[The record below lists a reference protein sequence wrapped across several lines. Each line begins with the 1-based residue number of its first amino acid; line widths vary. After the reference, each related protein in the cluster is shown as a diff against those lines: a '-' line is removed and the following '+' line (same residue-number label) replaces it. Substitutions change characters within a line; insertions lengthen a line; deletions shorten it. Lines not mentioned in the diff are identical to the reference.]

1 MIRTSL
7 LLIAVVMAPASA
19 VNGQGMSSEAGRP
32 YYVQRYTPQEYGQ
45 NEQNWSIA
53 QDESGLILVANRSG
67 VLEFDGREWR
77 HHDIPNAF
85 ARSLDAVAGEV
96 CVGGYGE
103 IGCFVSDSLGVLGY
117 QSLSHEIPEQHRDF
131 ADVWTTHITDFG
143 IVFQTFHRLFLWDGT
158 NMTVHET
165 ETRYHKAFYVNN
177 RLLVREE
184 GLGLVE
190 LTKQGIQPL
199 EWGSSFSDERVDA
212 IVSDGVDGFIIA
224 TRSMGLIRWSKD
236 GLEVFKTD
244 IDTQIVSNR
253 IYHGIRIFDKYI
265 LLTTTSGSVYI
276 IDDQGK
282 TVIILNNNI
291 GLDSHEFVLDA
302 MIDTQGGLWLA
313 LDTSIFRVDLISPI
327 TFLGREHGLE
337 GTVYDVQRHMGV
349 LHVATSLGLFH
360 LSLNDEPDSET
371 HGGPVFERAMPLNQ
385 QVWGMRS
392 TRGALLVAA
401 NDGVYELT
409 DGRHRMVVPERAF
422 SVVLSDRDPTLAYIG
437 LKSGLG
443 LLRLTAGGW
452 NMEGMVEGLD
462 IGQVLFA
469 DEGNDGRIWLSTLA
483 DGALSIRLD
492 GMQIVE
498 YKRYGVDDGLP
509 EGVAQV
515 FPYQGGFALQT
526 LDGIYILDEENELF
540 IRDYSFDMIM
550 GGEVDGGY
558 VVNYS
563 HTGDVWTISD
573 GKISIHRR
581 ENDSLVDVTPTA
593 LRLGG
598 VPPRRLYLDSDGV
611 AWIAIDQ
618 GLLRFD
624 PRIEKDYDVPYR
636 ALVRSVVRRGQELI
650 YGGSA
655 THGFAIP
662 EILHSQNSLRFVV
675 SAATFNLPEAT
686 RYQTWLEGFD
696 DGWSEW
702 TADAYK
708 EYTNLPEGRYRFH
721 VRALNVHGVISETD
735 TFAFVVL
742 PPWYRTWWA
751 YTLYVFLAAGLLWSY
766 GRWRLRAHL
775 KEMERERRV
784 REDLEMANVRLR
796 EANERLHH
804 ADKLKDDLLA
814 NTSHELRTPLT
825 AILGFASVL
834 EEELVGEHSEFASR
848 INRSGQRLLDSV
860 NSLLDMAR
868 LQADTIDFEPTTF
881 DLAATVNA
889 ICAPLRK
896 EAAEKGLFL
905 SIMPEDLQV
914 HVALDRH
921 SLQRI
926 VSNLVGNA
934 IKFTNTGGV
943 CVFLDHDDENV
954 FLTIQDTGIGIREEF
969 LPHLFDQFQQESSG
983 YSRSHEGSGL
993 GLAITNR
1000 LVTLLGGEINVETRR
1015 GQGTSFTVRLPRST
1029 SEEMRRATYMP
1040 SRLHGRRMLL
1050 VTDRKQDSADL
1061 TDALSRLTHLDV
1073 AYGKDEAAGFATRDA
1088 YDIVLVDV
1096 AIALWS
1102 DGRLIPVLRSNRSMQ
1117 EAVFIGV
1124 AGGAG
1129 SEDRER
1135 VRQAGF
1141 FDVISRPYTRQRILL
1156 TLDAAIDPAI
1166 AV

>member
-53 QDESGLILVANRSG
+53 QDERGLIFVANRSG

-77 HHDIPNAF
+77 HHDIPNVF
-85 ARSLDAVAGEV
+85 ARSLDAARGEV

-131 ADVWTTHITDFG
+131 ADVWTTHITNFG
-143 IVFQTFHRLFLWDGT
+143 VVFQSFQRLFIWNGGR
-158 NMTVHET
+158 MTVYET
-165 ETRYHKAFYVNN
+165 SARYHKAFHVNE
-177 RLLVREE
+177 RLIIREE
-184 GLGLVE
+184 GVGLVE
-190 LTKQGIQPL
+190 LRSDGIYSL
-199 EWGSSFSDERVDA
+199 GWGDQFADERIDA
-212 IVSDGVDGFIIA
+212 LISDGYNGFVIA
-224 TRSMGLIRWSKD
+224 TRNKGLMKWNGSD
-236 GLEVFKTD
+236 LVSFKTD
-244 IDTQIVSNR
+244 IDYYIFSNR
-253 IYHGIRIFDKYI
+253 LYHGIRILNKYI
-265 LLTTTSGSVYI
+265 VLTTTAGSVFI
-276 IDDQGK
+276 IDDYGVLV
-282 TVIILNNNI
+282 TVLDSNI
-291 GLDSHEFVLDA
+291 GLENHEFVLDV
-302 MIDTQGGLWLA
+302 ILDEQGGLWLA
-313 LDTSIFRVDLISPI
+313 LDTSVFRVDLISPL
-327 TFLGREHGLE
+327 TFLGQENGLE

-349 LHVATSLGLFH
+349 LHVATSLGLFK
-360 LSLNDEPDSET
+360 LRAVGEIENDRT
-371 HGGPVFERAMPLNQ
+371 AGPAFQRAMPLNQ

-392 TRGALLVAA
+392 TRDALLVAA
-401 NDGVYELT
+401 NDGVYELKN
-409 DGRHRMVVPERAF
+409 GRHRLVVPERAF
-422 SVVLSDRDPTLAYIG
+422 SVALSDRDSTLAYVG

-443 LLRLTAGGW
+443 LLRLADGGW
-452 NMEGMVEGLD
+452 TMEGMVEGLD

-469 DEGNDGRIWLSTLA
+469 DEGSDGRIWLSTLA
-483 DGALSIRLD
+483 DGALSVRLE
-492 GMQIVE
+492 GLQIVE
-498 YKRYGVDDGLP
+498 HRRYGVDDGLP

-515 FPYQGGFALQT
+515 FPYRGGLALQT
-526 LDGIYILDEENELF
+526 VDGIYLIDEENDVF
-540 IRDYSFDMIM
+540 MRDSDFDLIM
-550 GGEVDGGY
+550 KDEVDGRY

-563 HTGDVWTISD
+563 RTGDVWTISD